1 MNTRHPKVA
10 ILTDSNCDLAQEYF
24 DKYPLFKLPLIIN
37 DGSRSY
43 RDEIEITVKE
53 VQARQKEENF
63 KTSLPRMDDIEH
75 ALASIKAA
83 GYEKVIVLILSD
95 ALSSASNLLRLT
107 AQSYDGLDIHVF
119 NSKSASIGVGVLALR
134 AAMYATEGMP
144 FKQLLELVE
153 QMIAGNKVFF
163 AINTMEYLQ
172 RGGRIGRATAIMGGL
187 LDIKPVLTFD
197 SDGVIAT
204 AAKIR
209 GRKAIQANLVKLVS
223 DYAAQRPDCA
233 YDLVVC
239 DGGAPEEA
247 DALEAELKAVLPN
260 IRQVLRGTLSATL
273 TVHLGPYMLG
283 AGIQFLPE
291 AK

>member
-43 RDEIEITVKE
+43 RDEIEITVEE

-75 ALASIKAA
+75 TLANIKSA

-107 AQSYDGLDIHVF
+107 AQGYDGLDIHVF

-134 AAMYATEGMP
+134 TAMYATEGIP

-197 SDGVIAT
+197 ADGVIAT

-223 DYAAQRPDCA
+223 DYVAQRPDCA

-247 DALEAELKAVLPN
+247 DALEAELKAALPN

>member
-1 MNTRHPKVA
+1 MNTRHHKVA
-10 ILTDSNCDLAQEYF
+10 ILTDSNCDLPQEYF
-24 DKYPLFKLPLIIN
+24 NKYPLFKLPLIIN
-37 DGSRSY
+37 DGTRSY
-43 RDEIEITVKE
+43 RDEIEITVE
-53 VQARQKEENF
+53 EIHARQKEENF
-63 KTSLPRMDDIEH
+63 KTSLPRMDDIEQV
-75 ALASIKAA
+75 LANIKAA

-107 AQSYDGLDIHVF
+107 AQGYDGLDIHVF

-134 AAMYATEGMP
+134 AAMYATEGVP
-144 FKQLLELVE
+144 FEQLLELVA
-153 QMIAGNKVFF
+153 QMIDGNKVFF

-187 LDIKPVLTFD
+187 LDIKPILTFD

-273 TVHLGPYMLG
+273 TIHLGPYMLG
-283 AGIQFLPE
+283 AGIQFLPD
-291 AK
+291 AQ

>member
-1 MNTRHPKVA
+1 MNTCHHKVA
-10 ILTDSNCDLAQEYF
+10 ILTDSNCDLPQEYF

-37 DGSRSY
+37 DGTRSY
-43 RDEIEITVKE
+43 RDEIEITVE
-53 VQARQKEENF
+53 EIHARQKEENF

-75 ALASIKAA
+75 VLANIKAA

-107 AQSYDGLDIHVF
+107 AQGYDGLDIHVF
-119 NSKSASIGVGVLALR
+119 NSKSASIGVGVLVLR
-134 AAMYATEGMP
+134 AAMYATEGVP
-144 FKQLLELVE
+144 FEQLLELVE
-153 QMIAGNKVFF
+153 QMIDGNKVFF

-247 DALEAELKAVLPN
+247 DALEAELKSVLPN
-260 IRQVLRGTLSATL
+260 IRQVLRGSLSATL

-283 AGIQFLPE
+283 AGIQFLPD
-291 AK
+291 AQ

>member
-1 MNTRHPKVA
+1 MNTCHHKVA
-10 ILTDSNCDLAQEYF
+10 ILTDSNCDLPQEYF

-37 DGSRSY
+37 DGTRSY
-43 RDEIEITVKE
+43 RDEIEITVEE
-53 VQARQKEENF
+53 VHARQKEENF

-75 ALASIKAA
+75 VLANIKAA

-107 AQSYDGLDIHVF
+107 AQGYDGLDIHVF

-134 AAMYATEGMP
+134 AAMYATEGVP
-144 FKQLLELVE
+144 FEQLLELVE
-153 QMIAGNKVFF
+153 QMIDGNKVFF

-223 DYAAQRPDCA
+223 DYAAQRPDCT

-247 DALEAELKAVLPN
+247 DALEAELKSVLPN
-260 IRQVLRGTLSATL
+260 IRQVLRGSLSATL

-283 AGIQFLPE
+283 AGIQFLPDIP
-291 AK
+291 

>member
-43 RDEIEITVKE
+43 RDEIEITVEE

-107 AQSYDGLDIHVF
+107 AQGYDGLDIHVF

-197 SDGVIAT
+197 ADGVIAT

-291 AK
+291 TK

>member
-1 MNTRHPKVA
+1 MNTCHHKVA
-10 ILTDSNCDLAQEYF
+10 ILTDSNCDLPQEYF

-37 DGSRSY
+37 DGTRSY
-43 RDEIEITVKE
+43 RDEIEITVEE
-53 VQARQKEENF
+53 VHARQKEENF

-75 ALASIKAA
+75 VLANIKAA

-107 AQSYDGLDIHVF
+107 AQGYDGLDIHVF

-134 AAMYATEGMP
+134 AAMYATEGVP
-144 FKQLLELVE
+144 FEQLLELVE
-153 QMIAGNKVFF
+153 QMIDGNKVFF

-223 DYAAQRPDCA
+223 DYAAQRPDCT

-247 DALEAELKAVLPN
+247 DALEAELKSVLPN
-260 IRQVLRGTLSATL
+260 IRQVLRGSLSATL

-283 AGIQFLPE
+283 AGIQFLPD
-291 AK
+291 AQ